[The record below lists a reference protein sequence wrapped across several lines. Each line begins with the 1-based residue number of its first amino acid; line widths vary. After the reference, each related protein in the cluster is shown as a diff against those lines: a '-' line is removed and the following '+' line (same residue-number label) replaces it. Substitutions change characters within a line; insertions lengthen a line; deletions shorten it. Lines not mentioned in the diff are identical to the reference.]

1 MPTLVRLFV
10 FLLIIAAIG
19 FAGMLALTLMVDPG
33 EKDITIK
40 IPARE
45 LAQAQTNKPLDLND
59 LPAPVNVAPKDS
71 SAASTVASA
80 SASTAEPSIDTTDP
94 NANQPG
100 VKTVDVPAE

>member
-10 FLLIIAAIG
+10 FLIIIAAIG

-71 SAASTVASA
+71 SAASAVA

-100 VKTVDVPAE
+100 VKTVDVGAE